1 MKQYYVVAAWL
12 EQRRIKY
19 KLNDG
24 SLRWGP
30 DATSVS
36 GFGPTS
42 ITYIAQGYIQ
52 MIEINTAT
60 GGFGSNKFLG
70 RAHQTPSAGN
80 SASPSKVQDVE
91 TIDSSYHESRTSN
104 SGSLFLWWIKTVL
117 RFLWKPQTADVGTAI
132 VAMVSIAIIGG
143 IGFLGLQGY
152 NSVRNFIGSFTDSSS
167 TSKSSSGSERKA
179 TITQD
184 KVLEMIG
191 GYVNTMTDAINSGN
205 FRKVSNYMDSDSAA
219 YEKQIK
225 QAEKLF
231 HSGVTKEILE
241 ITISNIAISQTVA
254 KVNVYEKYKIIYGE
268 RGYKYSDNFY
278 VYHLQKQ
285 RPYKIIDILSGKN
298 IYNNSGN
305 KAVITQDT
313 QLCTYPSW
321 QPKTIATVKR
331 NDSVR
336 IYPNETLT
344 ENGESWVKVKHAE
357 YGLGWV
363 TKNSIKTGQG
373 QDSAPSQA
381 AKQPKPSKQS
391 QNQVRQSATP
401 KQDAQQS
408 ASRSSAVTSKPPA
421 NEDERRY
428 QELLERY
435 NLVPSTDGSNSV
447 ATVTNTTNDKSG
459 SAVKEQPKTETVRK
473 KGTLSGVR
481 SLGVYAY
488 PKNGATYIGTISNG
502 KSFTVYPDDVYVDS
516 QGTSW
521 IRIEHSSFGTGWVY
535 ANYIKVSR

>member
-70 RAHQTPSAGN
+70 RANQTPSAGN
-80 SASPSKVQDVE
+80 NSSPSKVQDVE
-91 TIDSSYHESRTSN
+91 TVDSSYHEPRTSN

-132 VAMVSIAIIGG
+132 VGMVSIAIIGG

-152 NSVRNFIGSFTDSSS
+152 DSVRNFIGSFTDSSS

-363 TKNSIKTGQG
+363 TMNSIKTGQG
-373 QDSAPSQA
+373 QGSAPSQT
-381 AKQPKPSKQS
+381 KQPKPSKQS
-391 QNQVRQSATP
+391 QNQVKQSVTSKQDVRQSAS
-401 KQDAQQS
+401 S
-408 ASRSSAVTSKPPA
+408 ASAVTSKPPA

-435 NLVPSTDGSNSV
+435 NLVPSTDGSNSA
-447 ATVTNTTNDKSG
+447 ATETNTTNDKSG
-459 SAVKEQPKTETVRK
+459 SAVKEQPKTEIVRK

-488 PKNGATYIGTISNG
+488 PKNGATYIGTISDG
-502 KSFTVYPDDVYVDS
+502 ESFTVYPDDVYVDS